1 MSESGTHDQSAPR
14 NANTFT
20 PLKGTVDNVNEFD
33 FDRLRRRPDIEAENL
48 FAVDASDRLILDEAA
63 GALAA
68 YRSGGVVVLEDRYGA
83 LTLGAAALHN
93 ARGIRVYQDALSG
106 EYALDSN
113 ASGVNLTDA
122 YRSLPL
128 GEELLKDAHV
138 VLLQLPKSLDELDE
152 IAGAIAKY
160 AAPDVI
166 VFAGGRIKH
175 MTVSMNEVLRRHFGA
190 LNVRPARQ
198 KSRVLIASSPLATS
212 TTDWPHSE
220 KHDDFDLT
228 VRGHGG
234 VFAGTSID
242 IGTRALLEVL
252 DRMKPDAERAI
263 DLGCGTGVLAAALA
277 AQRPLLRVLATDQSA
292 VAVASARATVDANAL
307 ADRVTVVR
315 ADGLS
320 GQADD
325 SADLILLNPPFHIGA
340 SVHAGLAE
348 KLFNDAARVL
358 APGGELWTVWNTHL
372 GYRPMLTRI
381 VGSTRQ
387 VGRNAKFTVTVST
400 GR

>member
-1 MSESGTHDQSAPR
+1 MSESGTPASSAPR
-14 NANTFT
+14 KDDA
-20 PLKGTVDNVNEFD
+20 NEFD

-83 LTLGAAALHN
+83 LTLGAAALHD
-93 ARGIRVYQDALSG
+93 ARSIRVYQDALSG

-138 VLLQLPKSLDELDE
+138 VLLQLPKSLDALDE

-198 KSRVLIASSPLATS
+198 KSRVLIASAPLAAEA
-212 TTDWPHSE
+212 TDRPHTGWPHTE
-220 KHDDFDLT
+220 RHDDVDLT

-292 VAVASARATVDANAL
+292 VAVASARATIDANAL
-307 ADRVTVVR
+307 AERVTVVR

-348 KLFNDAARVL
+348 KLFIDAARVL

-387 VGRNAKFTVTVST
+387 VGRNTKFTVTVST